1 MVIMARI
8 KRVYSRR
15 RRRINYRRVALLLGG
30 LVLIILLTV
39 KIFTKNRYVSH
50 IEKALDG
57 DITQMSGSISTVSVI
72 DATVYENEGIRYTNQ
87 HEDIKRLMT
96 FEGSLPED
104 ADKVDDVK
112 TLLKNMI
119 ISEKTQVL
127 DDLPRKEDGYYW
139 IEADIFTKDKFLIF
153 KTEDEYN
160 FDLYYDIEDKTVYVK
175 EKYYDEFS
183 KKYNKVK
190 FQGYKATD
198 QFIDILND
206 LTS

>member
-1 MVIMARI
+1 M
-8 KRVYSRR
+8 
-15 RRRINYRRVALLLGG
+15 LGG
-30 LVLIILLTV
+30 LILIVLLMV
-39 KIFTKNRYVSH
+39 KIFNKNRYVSH
-50 IEKALDG
+50 IEEALDR
-57 DITQMSGSISTVSVI
+57 DITQMSGSISTVSKI
-72 DATVYENEGIRYTNQ
+72 DATIYENEGIRYTNQ
-87 HEDIKRLMT
+87 HEDKKRLMA
-96 FEGSLPED
+96 FEASLPED
-104 ADKVDDVK
+104 AGKVEDFK

-153 KTEDEYN
+153 ETEDEYN
-160 FDLYYDIEDKTVYVK
+160 FDLYYDIEDKTVWVK

-190 FQGYKATD
+190 FQGYEATD

-206 LTS
+206 LT